1 LKAYP
6 AIKLRII
13 GHTDNTSSLQV
24 NMVLGRK
31 RAISVQK
38 LFEQAGVPTKQ
49 LIIGSRA
56 FLEPLFPN
64 TNEKNRAANRRAEI
78 FVIKQN
84 GKSQRLSN
92 FLGIQKTNQ

>member
-1 LKAYP
+1 
-6 AIKLRII
+6 
-13 GHTDNTSSLQV
+13 
-24 NMVLGRK
+24 M
-31 RAISVQK
+31 SVQK

-78 FVIKQN
+78 FVIKQA
-84 GKSQRLSN
+84 GKSQRLSD
-92 FLGIQKTNQ
+92 FLGGSKNKPRN